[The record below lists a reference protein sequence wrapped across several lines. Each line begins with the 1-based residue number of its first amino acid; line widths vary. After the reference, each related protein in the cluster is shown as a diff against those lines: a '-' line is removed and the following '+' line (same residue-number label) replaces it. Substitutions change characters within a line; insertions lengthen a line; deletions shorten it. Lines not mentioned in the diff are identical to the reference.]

1 LPSLDTFR
9 RPNTVVK
16 SKAANWHR
24 GFAAV
29 THSCN
34 EPSAGGNKQA
44 MGNTKTVAGA
54 REDIERFEGIF
65 RRHHKAVVAYVRRRA
80 PTSVVDDITDETF
93 LVAWRRLD
101 DVPAEELPWL
111 MAVASNVL
119 ATERRGA
126 GRRFALNLRLHSQTR
141 PSDLAWDPTVAVEA
155 TDVRLAAALGQLR
168 PKELEAL
175 LLVAW
180 EELEPQ
186 EAAIVLG
193 ESPGAFRTRLHRA
206 RARLQELLEP
216 HSPTSA
222 AIAVQP
228 PNAATKGAI

>member
-1 LPSLDTFR
+1 
-9 RPNTVVK
+9 
-16 SKAANWHR
+16 
-24 GFAAV
+24 
-29 THSCN
+29 
-34 EPSAGGNKQA
+34 
-44 MGNTKTVAGA
+44 MGNTKTVADA
-54 REDIERFEGIF
+54 REDIERFESLF
-65 RRHHKAVVAYVRRRA
+65 RRHHAGVVAYLRRRA
-80 PTSVVDDITDETF
+80 PSAVVDDITDETF

-111 MAVASNVL
+111 LSVAANVL

-126 GRRFALNLRLHSQTR
+126 GRRFALSLRVHSQTR
-141 PSDLAWDPTVAVEA
+141 PSDLAWDPTVAIEA
-155 TDVRLAAALGQLR
+155 SDVRLAAALGQLR

-193 ESPGAFRTRLHRA
+193 EAPGAFRTRLHRA
-206 RARLQELLEP
+206 RTRLQELLEP
-216 HSPTSA
+216 SSPTSTA
-222 AIAVQP
+222 LAVSP

>member
-1 LPSLDTFR
+1 LPPLA
-9 RPNTVVK
+9 TVQQRLADLK
-16 SKAANWHR
+16 GSKPNWHR
-24 GFAAV
+24 ELAV
-29 THSCN
+29 AKQSCN
-34 EPSAGGNKQA
+34 AAARGGNKQV

-54 REDIERFEGIF
+54 REDIERFERLF
-65 RRHHKAVVAYVRRRA
+65 RRHHAAVVAFVRRRA
-80 PTSVVDDITDETF
+80 PNAVVDDITDETF

-101 DVPAEELPWL
+101 DVPSEELPWL
-111 MAVASNVL
+111 LSVAANVL

-126 GRRFALNLRLHSQTR
+126 GRRFALRLRLHAHVR
-141 PSDLAWDPTVAVEA
+141 ASDLHWDPTAAIET

-193 ESPGAFRTRLHRA
+193 ESPEAFRTRLHRA
-206 RARLQELLEP
+206 RTRLKELLEP
-216 HSPTSA
+216 HSTTSQ
-222 AIAVQP
+222 AVAVPP